1 MKKLVLKIDGMT
13 CSACSSGLEKYLNKQ
28 VGIKSCNVNLV
39 LAIATIEYENLTKK
53 QIENYIKEAG
63 FKSLGEFKGI
73 DDLETG
79 KSDKNKLIILGI
91 LILFIMYISMSEMLN
106 LPSIP
111 FINHNY
117 PLIFTTTMLFVTLIF
132 LWYGFDI
139 LKSGIKNLLH
149 KMPNMDTLVMFS
161 VLFSFLYS
169 FYGYINIILFDSQQ
183 FTSLYFE
190 STCMVIYFIK
200 LGRFIENISK
210 DKTKNSIK
218 NLVQI
223 TPKNAILKR
232 DGKEEKVTID
242 KIVIND
248 ILISRSYDKIAVDGE
263 VVEGRIY
270 VDESFI
276 TGESNPVLKEK
287 GSKVIAGSICYDGYI
302 EYKALKIGK
311 ESTISEIVKLVVE
324 ATNTKSKIQKLAD
337 KISGY
342 FVPFIIL
349 VAILTFIIQL
359 LIGVSFEKSL
369 IHMVTILVV
378 ACPCALGLAVPLVV
392 VVSNGLC
399 AKKGLFLRNSDVLE
413 KAKNI
418 DTVVFDKTGTL
429 TYGKLNIFK
438 VYNYSNLPDEKLL
451 DIVSNLEKHSSHP
464 ISRAFNL
471 KKKFTVTDFKTLD
484 GMGIYGKINNK
495 DYYLGNEKIILNLK
509 IKNNYK
515 KDYNFLIKNACSI
528 IYIIE
533 NRKIIGLIGVRDIIR
548 SDIKDII
555 NKFYNNRINV
565 IMLTGDNDITAKV
578 IASELGIKKV
588 IANVFPNMKA
598 NYVKKLVD
606 SGRKV
611 IMVGDGINDAPALA
625 TATIG
630 VSVNDGTD
638 VAMDSSDVILMN
650 NDMNNI
656 LDLIVISKKAYKVIK
671 QNLFWAFFYN
681 LCMLPIAMGLLE
693 NFGISMTPM
702 FGSIAMIFSSLTVVF
717 NSLRF
722 GMVNK

>member
-210 DKTKNSIK
+210 DKTKNAIK

>member
-63 FKSLGEFKGI
+63 FKSLGDFKGI

-210 DKTKNSIK
+210 DKTKNAIK

-263 VVEGRIY
+263 VVDGRIY

-533 NRKIIGLIGVRDIIR
+533 NRKIIGLIGVRDVIR

-588 IANVFPNMKA
+588 IANVLPNMKA

>member
-79 KSDKNKLIILGI
+79 KFDKNKLIILGI

-210 DKTKNSIK
+210 DKTKNAIK

-302 EYKALKIGK
+302 EYKALRIGK

-533 NRKIIGLIGVRDIIR
+533 NRKIIGLIGVRDVIR

>member
-210 DKTKNSIK
+210 DKTKNAIK

-232 DGKEEKVTID
+232 DGMEEKVTID

-359 LIGVSFEKSL
+359 LIGVSFEKTL

-611 IMVGDGINDAPALA
+611 IMVGDGINDAPALT

-650 NDMNNI
+650 NDMSNI

>member
-210 DKTKNSIK
+210 DKTKNAIK

-418 DTVVFDKTGTL
+418 DAVVLDKTGTL

-438 VYNYSNLPDEKLL
+438 VYNYSNFQDEKLL

-533 NRKIIGLIGVRDIIR
+533 NRKIIGLIGVRDVIR

-588 IANVFPNMKA
+588 IANVLPNMKA

>member
-210 DKTKNSIK
+210 DKTKNAIK

-232 DGKEEKVTID
+232 DGMEEKVTID

-533 NRKIIGLIGVRDIIR
+533 NRKIIGLIGVRDVIR

-588 IANVFPNMKA
+588 IANVLPNMKA

>member
-210 DKTKNSIK
+210 DKTKNAIK

-418 DTVVFDKTGTL
+418 DTVVLDKTGTL

-438 VYNYSNLPDEKLL
+438 VYNYSNFQDEKLL

-533 NRKIIGLIGVRDIIR
+533 NRKIIGLIGVRDVIR

-588 IANVFPNMKA
+588 IANVLPNMKA

>member
-210 DKTKNSIK
+210 DKTKNAIK

-528 IYIIE
+528 TYIVE

-588 IANVFPNMKA
+588 IANVLPNMKA

>member
-210 DKTKNSIK
+210 DKTKNAIK

-650 NDMNNI
+650 NDMSNI

>member
-1 MKKLVLKIDGMT
+1 
-13 CSACSSGLEKYLNKQ
+13 
-28 VGIKSCNVNLV
+28 
-39 LAIATIEYENLTKK
+39 
-53 QIENYIKEAG
+53 
-63 FKSLGEFKGI
+63 
-73 DDLETG
+73 
-79 KSDKNKLIILGI
+79 
-91 LILFIMYISMSEMLN
+91 
-106 LPSIP
+106 
-111 FINHNY
+111 
-117 PLIFTTTMLFVTLIF
+117 
-132 LWYGFDI
+132 
-139 LKSGIKNLLH
+139 
-149 KMPNMDTLVMFS
+149 
-161 VLFSFLYS
+161 
-169 FYGYINIILFDSQQ
+169 
-183 FTSLYFE
+183 
-190 STCMVIYFIK
+190 MV
-200 LGRFIENISK
+200 
-210 DKTKNSIK
+210 
-218 NLVQI
+218 
-223 TPKNAILKR
+223 
-232 DGKEEKVTID
+232 
-242 KIVIND
+242 
-248 ILISRSYDKIAVDGE
+248 
-263 VVEGRIY
+263 
-270 VDESFI
+270 
-276 TGESNPVLKEK
+276 
-287 GSKVIAGSICYDGYI
+287 
-302 EYKALKIGK
+302 
-311 ESTISEIVKLVVE
+311 
-324 ATNTKSKIQKLAD
+324 
-337 KISGY
+337 
-342 FVPFIIL
+342 
-349 VAILTFIIQL
+349 
-359 LIGVSFEKSL
+359 
-369 IHMVTILVV
+369 
-378 ACPCALGLAVPLVV
+378 
-392 VVSNGLC
+392 
-399 AKKGLFLRNSDVLE
+399 
-413 KAKNI
+413 
-418 DTVVFDKTGTL
+418 
-429 TYGKLNIFK
+429 FK

-528 IYIIE
+528 TYIVE
-533 NRKIIGLIGVRDIIR
+533 NRKIIGLIGVRDVIR

-588 IANVFPNMKA
+588 IANVLPNMKA
-598 NYVKKLVD
+598 NYVKKLVA

>member
-53 QIENYIKEAG
+53 QIENYIQEAG

-79 KSDKNKLIILGI
+79 KSNKNKLIILGI

-210 DKTKNSIK
+210 DKTKNAIK

-528 IYIIE
+528 TYIVE

-650 NDMNNI
+650 NDMSNI

>member
-79 KSDKNKLIILGI
+79 KFDKNKLIILGI

-111 FINHNY
+111 FLNHNY

-210 DKTKNSIK
+210 DKTKNAIK

-533 NRKIIGLIGVRDIIR
+533 NRKIIGLIGVRDVIR

>member
-111 FINHNY
+111 FLNHNY

-210 DKTKNSIK
+210 DKTKNAIK

-533 NRKIIGLIGVRDIIR
+533 NRKIIGLIGVRDVIR

-638 VAMDSSDVILMN
+638 VAMDFSDVILMN

>member
-73 DDLETG
+73 DDLETL

-106 LPSIP
+106 LPSIS

-210 DKTKNSIK
+210 DKTKNAIK

-399 AKKGLFLRNSDVLE
+399 AKKGLFLRISDVLE

-533 NRKIIGLIGVRDIIR
+533 NRKIIGLIGVRDVIR

-650 NDMNNI
+650 NDMSNI

>member
-73 DDLETG
+73 DDLET
-79 KSDKNKLIILGI
+79 KKFDKNKLIILGI

-210 DKTKNSIK
+210 DKTKNAIK

-533 NRKIIGLIGVRDIIR
+533 NRKIIGLIGVRDVIR

>member
-79 KSDKNKLIILGI
+79 KFDKNKLIILGI

-210 DKTKNSIK
+210 DKTKNAIK

-533 NRKIIGLIGVRDIIR
+533 NRKIIGLIGVRDVIR

>member
-210 DKTKNSIK
+210 DKTKNAIK

-533 NRKIIGLIGVRDIIR
+533 NRKIIGLIGVRDVIR

-650 NDMNNI
+650 NDMSNI

>member
-79 KSDKNKLIILGI
+79 KFDKNKLIILGI

-210 DKTKNSIK
+210 DKTKNAIK

-359 LIGVSFEKSL
+359 LIGVSFEKTL

-533 NRKIIGLIGVRDIIR
+533 NRKIIGLIGVRDVIR

-588 IANVFPNMKA
+588 IANVLPNMKA

>member
-79 KSDKNKLIILGI
+79 KSNKNKLIILGI

-111 FINHNY
+111 FLNHNY

-210 DKTKNSIK
+210 DKTKNAIK

-528 IYIIE
+528 TYIVE
-533 NRKIIGLIGVRDIIR
+533 NRKIIGLIGVRDVIR

-681 LCMLPIAMGLLE
+681 LCMLPIAMGLFE

>member
-73 DDLETG
+73 DDLET
-79 KSDKNKLIILGI
+79 KKFDKNKLIILGI
-91 LILFIMYISMSEMLN
+91 LILFIMYISISEILN

-210 DKTKNSIK
+210 DKTKNAIK

-533 NRKIIGLIGVRDIIR
+533 NRKIIGLIGVRDVIR

>member
-91 LILFIMYISMSEMLN
+91 LILFIMYISISEILN

-210 DKTKNSIK
+210 DKTKNAIK

-533 NRKIIGLIGVRDIIR
+533 NRKIIGLIGVRDVIR

-588 IANVFPNMKA
+588 IANVLPNMKA

>member
-210 DKTKNSIK
+210 DKTKNAIK

-533 NRKIIGLIGVRDIIR
+533 NRKIIGLIGVRDVIR

-588 IANVFPNMKA
+588 IANVLPNMKA

-693 NFGISMTPM
+693 KFGISMTPM

>member
-79 KSDKNKLIILGI
+79 KSYKNKLIILGI

-210 DKTKNSIK
+210 DKTKNAIK

-528 IYIIE
+528 TYIVE

-650 NDMNNI
+650 NDMSNI

>member
-73 DDLETG
+73 DDLET
-79 KSDKNKLIILGI
+79 KKFDKNKLIILGI

-210 DKTKNSIK
+210 DKTKNAIK

-533 NRKIIGLIGVRDIIR
+533 NRKIIGLIGVRDVIR

-588 IANVFPNMKA
+588 IANVLPNMKA

-638 VAMDSSDVILMN
+638 VAMDFSDVILMN

>member
-79 KSDKNKLIILGI
+79 KFDKNKLIILGI

-200 LGRFIENISK
+200 LGCFIENISK
-210 DKTKNSIK
+210 DKTKNAIK

-359 LIGVSFEKSL
+359 LIGVSFEKTL

-533 NRKIIGLIGVRDIIR
+533 NRKIIGLIGVRDVIR

>member
-79 KSDKNKLIILGI
+79 KFDKNKLIILGI

-111 FINHNY
+111 FLNHNY

-210 DKTKNSIK
+210 DKTKNAIK

-451 DIVSNLEKHSSHP
+451 YIVSNLEKHSSHP

-533 NRKIIGLIGVRDIIR
+533 NRKIIGLIGVRDVIR

-588 IANVFPNMKA
+588 IANVLPNMKA

>member
-73 DDLETG
+73 DDLET
-79 KSDKNKLIILGI
+79 KKFDKNKLIILGI
-91 LILFIMYISMSEMLN
+91 LILFIMYISISEILN

-210 DKTKNSIK
+210 DKTKNAIK

-528 IYIIE
+528 TYIVE

-588 IANVFPNMKA
+588 IANVLPNMKA

-656 LDLIVISKKAYKVIK
+656 LDLIVISKKAYKVIR

-693 NFGISMTPM
+693 KFGISMTPM

>member
-200 LGRFIENISK
+200 LGCFIENISK
-210 DKTKNSIK
+210 DKTKNAIK

-302 EYKALKIGK
+302 EYKALRIGK

-528 IYIIE
+528 TYIVE

-650 NDMNNI
+650 NDMSNI

>member
-1 MKKLVLKIDGMT
+1 M
-13 CSACSSGLEKYLNKQ
+13 
-28 VGIKSCNVNLV
+28 
-39 LAIATIEYENLTKK
+39 
-53 QIENYIKEAG
+53 
-63 FKSLGEFKGI
+63 
-73 DDLETG
+73 
-79 KSDKNKLIILGI
+79 
-91 LILFIMYISMSEMLN
+91 
-106 LPSIP
+106 
-111 FINHNY
+111 
-117 PLIFTTTMLFVTLIF
+117 
-132 LWYGFDI
+132 
-139 LKSGIKNLLH
+139 
-149 KMPNMDTLVMFS
+149 
-161 VLFSFLYS
+161 
-169 FYGYINIILFDSQQ
+169 
-183 FTSLYFE
+183 
-190 STCMVIYFIK
+190 
-200 LGRFIENISK
+200 
-210 DKTKNSIK
+210 
-218 NLVQI
+218 
-223 TPKNAILKR
+223 
-232 DGKEEKVTID
+232 
-242 KIVIND
+242 
-248 ILISRSYDKIAVDGE
+248 
-263 VVEGRIY
+263 
-270 VDESFI
+270 
-276 TGESNPVLKEK
+276 
-287 GSKVIAGSICYDGYI
+287 
-302 EYKALKIGK
+302 
-311 ESTISEIVKLVVE
+311 
-324 ATNTKSKIQKLAD
+324 
-337 KISGY
+337 
-342 FVPFIIL
+342 
-349 VAILTFIIQL
+349 
-359 LIGVSFEKSL
+359 
-369 IHMVTILVV
+369 
-378 ACPCALGLAVPLVV
+378 
-392 VVSNGLC
+392 
-399 AKKGLFLRNSDVLE
+399 
-413 KAKNI
+413 
-418 DTVVFDKTGTL
+418 VFDKTGTL

-533 NRKIIGLIGVRDIIR
+533 NRKIIGLIGVRDVIR

-650 NDMNNI
+650 NDMSNI

>member
-79 KSDKNKLIILGI
+79 KFDKNKLIILGI

-210 DKTKNSIK
+210 DKTKNAIK

-533 NRKIIGLIGVRDIIR
+533 NRKIIGLIGVRDVIR

-588 IANVFPNMKA
+588 IANVLPNMKA

>member
-53 QIENYIKEAG
+53 QIENYIQEAG

-210 DKTKNSIK
+210 DKTKNAIK

-533 NRKIIGLIGVRDIIR
+533 NRKIIGLIGVRDVIR

-588 IANVFPNMKA
+588 IANVLPNMKA

>member
-210 DKTKNSIK
+210 DKTKNAIK

-418 DTVVFDKTGTL
+418 DAVVLDKTGTL

-438 VYNYSNLPDEKLL
+438 VYNYSNFQDEKLL

-533 NRKIIGLIGVRDIIR
+533 NRKIIGLIGVRDVIR

-588 IANVFPNMKA
+588 IANVLPNMKA

-693 NFGISMTPM
+693 KFGISMTPM